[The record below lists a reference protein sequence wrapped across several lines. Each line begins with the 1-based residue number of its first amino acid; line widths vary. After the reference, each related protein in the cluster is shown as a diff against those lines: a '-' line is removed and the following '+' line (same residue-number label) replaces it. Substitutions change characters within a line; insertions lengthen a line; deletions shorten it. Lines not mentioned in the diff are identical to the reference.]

1 MPYRDSIGQPAGYQ
15 NGSPYGALEPEDMY
29 EDDVLNEPVGNPLTD
44 GEMYEAEMGPEMGQI
59 PGAPEMPG
67 QMPMGE
73 MGPEMG
79 QNPEM
84 GQAPEA
90 EMDSQY
96 AGDMMRER
104 IRKREEKLSNAS
116 MRFMDVTHELN
127 K

>member
-29 EDDVLNEPVGNPLTD
+29 EDDVLNEPVNNPLTD
-44 GEMYEAEMGPEMGQI
+44 GEMYEA
-59 PGAPEMPG
+59 
-67 QMPMGE
+67 E

>member
-73 MGPEMG
+73 MGPEMV
-79 QNPEM
+79 
-84 GQAPEA
+84 
-90 EMDSQY
+90 
-96 AGDMMRER
+96 R
-104 IRKREEKLSNAS
+104 IQRWAKPRKLRWTLSMLA
-116 MRFMDVTHELN
+116 T
-127 K
+127 

>member
-1 MPYRDSIGQPAGYQ
+1 MPYRDSIGQPAGYGTGNQ
-15 NGSPYGALEPEDMY
+15 YGPLQAEDMY
-29 EDDVLNEPVGNPLTD
+29 EDDVLQGEVRNPVAD
-44 GEMYEAEMGPEMGQI
+44 GEMYEMEMGPEMGQM
-59 PGAPEMPG
+59 PGAPQMPG

-104 IRKREEKLSNAS
+104 IRRRESAKS
-116 MRFMDVTHELN
+116 R
-127 K
+127 

>member
-1 MPYRDSIGQPAGYQ
+1 
-15 NGSPYGALEPEDMY
+15 MY
-29 EDDVLNEPVGNPLTD
+29 EDDVLNEPVNNPLTD

-59 PGAPEMPG
+59 PGPPEMPG

-79 QNPEM
+79 QNPQAQMNPEEA
-84 GQAPEA
+84 GQ
-90 EMDSQY
+90 
-96 AGDMMRER
+96 MMRER
-104 IRKREEKLSNAS
+104 LRKRQEQLSSMS